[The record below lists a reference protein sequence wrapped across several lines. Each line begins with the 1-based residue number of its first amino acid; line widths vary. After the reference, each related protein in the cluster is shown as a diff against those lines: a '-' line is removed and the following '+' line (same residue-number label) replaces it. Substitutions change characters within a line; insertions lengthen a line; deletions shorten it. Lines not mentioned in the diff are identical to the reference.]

1 MKIFFDTEFIE
12 LHKNITLICVGLK
25 SEDNR
30 QFYAEIIDYDERQYD
45 DWISENMINSFYIH
59 NGENKENEC
68 AVNYHFAEKYEIVK
82 ALDNWL
88 SQFTHVEFILD
99 DFFNSSFYTARN
111 VCACYHNCS
120 TREAFDMGGVIL
132 YQNWKDIKVIKRKP
146 NTKIVKELY
155 QVLDNVS
162 YK

>member
-1 MKIFFDTEFIE
+1 MKIFFDTEFTG

-68 AVNYHFAEKYEIVK
+68 AVNYHF
-82 ALDNWL
+82 
-88 SQFTHVEFILD
+88 Q
-99 DFFNSSFYTARN
+99 
-111 VCACYHNCS
+111 
-120 TREAFDMGGVIL
+120 
-132 YQNWKDIKVIKRKP
+132 
-146 NTKIVKELY
+146 
-155 QVLDNVS
+155 
-162 YK
+162 